1 MTLKQT
7 ALAFLVIV
15 GAFLLWPR
23 SDDTDLRRAEE
34 NGYRAARKAQ
44 MHRTL
49 AAVALARRDSAIRS
63 TDARFAAARARLNAF
78 RFVPVESLTV
88 QIDSNPRPIVGPFAD
103 GDTLISLRLARL
115 KVIEVVN
122 TADSLI
128 TGLQAV
134 VMLERGRSSLAIQ
147 HLEAT
152 IANQDTVIRSLSAQ
166 LKAKHRPWYRRAAS
180 GVEHAVTG
188 ALCGAAGYVLAGPV
202 GGIGSAVV
210 CAAVSGV
217 RR

>member
-1 MTLKQT
+1 MKPQHL
-7 ALAFLVIV
+7 ALAVLVIV

-23 SDDTDLRRAEE
+23 PGNVDLQRAQDV
-34 NGYRAARKAQ
+34 GYRAARKAQ

-49 AAVALARRDSAIRS
+49 AAVALARRDSAIRT
-63 TDARFAAARARLNAF
+63 TDARFQSARATLNAF
-78 RFVPVESLTV
+78 RRVPVESLTV
-88 QIDSNPRPIVGPFAD
+88 QIDSSRRPIVGPFAD
-103 GDTLISLRLARL
+103 GDTLISLRLARFR
-115 KVIEVVN
+115 VIQIVN

-128 TGLQAV
+128 TDLQGV
-134 VMLERGRSSLAIQ
+134 VMLERGRASLAIQ
-147 HLEAT
+147 HLQAT
-152 IANQDTVIRSLSAQ
+152 IAQQDTVIQSLHAQ
-166 LKAKHRPWYRRAAS
+166 LQAKHRPWYRKAAS

-202 GGIGSAVV
+202 GGLSAGAV